1 MAARVTEHDIVRMVS
16 EPAKY
21 KIEKGFVLVKLGSQE
36 DIDNDVLLTQS
47 VENEKLYFN
56 DQSPYGCVES

>member
-1 MAARVTEHDIVRMVS
+1 MAARGTEDDIVRMVS

-21 KIEKGFVLVKLGSQE
+21 KIEKGFVLVKLRSQG
-36 DIDNDVLLTQS
+36 DINNQVLLTQS

-56 DQSPYGCVES
+56 DQSSYGCVES